1 MPEHQDLRKLVEK
14 AQSGDLSAYG
24 LIYDQLYNSIFAYVW
39 HQVGSRAQAEDITAG
54 VFLGALEKLDGFQW
68 RGAGFRAWLYRI
80 ARNDV
85 LDHFRRRGRT
95 AGQVSLSPEALEQPA
110 AETVEDAAESNWDR
124 QELLEA
130 VKLLSDDQQQV
141 ILLKLVGN
149 LSNRQIG
156 EVISKNEG
164 AVKAL
169 QHRAL
174 ARLRKLLDDED
185 DGPLTET
192 GDD

>member
-1 MPEHQDLRKLVEK
+1 MREHQDLKKLVEK
-14 AQSGDLSAYG
+14 AQAGDLSAYG
-24 LIYDQLYNSIFAYVW
+24 LIYDQLYNGIFSYVL
-39 HQVGSRAQAEDITAG
+39 HQVGSRAQSEDITAG

-85 LDHFRRRGRT
+85 LDHFRKRGRS
-95 AGQVSLSPEALEQPA
+95 AGEVPLAAEALEQPA
-110 AETVEDAAESNWDR
+110 DVQVEDEAESNWDR
-124 QELLEA
+124 QELLGA
-130 VKLLSDDQQQV
+130 VKSLSDDQQQV

-174 ARLRKLLDDED
+174 MRLRKILEAAED
-185 DGPLTET
+185 
-192 GDD
+192 